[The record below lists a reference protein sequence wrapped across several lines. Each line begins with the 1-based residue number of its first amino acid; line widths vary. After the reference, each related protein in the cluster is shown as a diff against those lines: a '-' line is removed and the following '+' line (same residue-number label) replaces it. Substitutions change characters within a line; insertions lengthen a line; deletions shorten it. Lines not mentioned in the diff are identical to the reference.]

1 METSLEYVLTHSY
14 KFEMLDY
21 VEKHPEQF
29 DELIEL
35 AFSNKQPYSWR
46 AAWLLWSCIKKN
58 DIRLQKHVSNIIEK
72 IDTVNDS
79 QSRELLKT
87 IFLMEVDETL
97 EGKLF
102 NICINIWENTNKA
115 QSVRYNAFKIIL
127 KITNKYPELKEEL
140 NHLTG
145 NEYFE
150 TLSKGIKYSLLRM
163 IK

>member
-1 METSLEYVLTHSY
+1 
-14 KFEMLDY
+14 MLDY

-35 AFSNKQPYSWR
+35 ALSNKQPYSWR

-140 NHLTG
+140 NYLTG